1 MEQYGDLTVLDLLR
15 RIIRILAIVA
25 IPLELL
31 FFPSI
36 ENLAGCFMMA
46 TVTIIFTTF
55 FLKRDIIVEHPF
67 PFMMF
72 LSMFLYRYL
81 PLPCTML
88 ERKPV
93 SYGMEVAVETFLLE
107 TLSFLMG
114 CIAFSVICRSST
126 KIRGLRIWYNTFHF
140 YDEPSDKL
148 IWIIGLMGIV
158 ARAATIS
165 LGDLENVNGAL
176 MTLVSG
182 IVKFRY
188 MPLILFFPG
197 LFKKDY
203 EKPIDFAKPI
213 LWIYIIIVEILNL
226 ATNSR
231 NEILYPIGIIVL
243 LWLLAMC
250 LEKTKIN
257 QILAPK
263 RLIVILI
270 FGFISVS
277 FLTTASDA
285 MLSVRNVRS
294 NVGFFDLLKLTIEE
308 MKGIS
313 ADEVVDSLTEVP
325 KVDSYSEGWTEEY
338 LDNAFLNRY
347 ANMRVSDETLFYVT
361 QLDDNGIKSLRED
374 FNNRILSIAPQPLLN
389 LLGTDINK
397 AKYHNSRG
405 DVLCYYAGYGNS
417 YTLYNYI
424 VTSHLADGIVEFG
437 AFYFPIQ
444 CLLWIVCFKL
454 QDLFTTVFKDKRV
467 YSLYGLMS
475 IYAFLAQFRN
485 ANGVFTDIG
494 YILRS
499 YWQGIFIFII
509 VYFMATVLSR
519 VKVQGF

>member
-1 MEQYGDLTVLDLLR
+1 MEQYEELTVLDLIR
-15 RIIRILAIVA
+15 RIIRIIAIVA

-31 FFPSI
+31 FFPSM

-55 FLKRDIIVEHPF
+55 FLKRYIIVDHPF

-93 SYGMEVAVETFLLE
+93 SYGMEVAVATFLLE

-114 CIAFSVICRSST
+114 CIAFSIICRSST
-126 KIRGLRIWYNTFHF
+126 RIRGLRVWYNTFHF
-140 YDEPSDKL
+140 YNEPSDKL

-158 ARAATIS
+158 ARTATIS
-165 LGDLENVNGAL
+165 LGDLENVSGAL
-176 MTLVSG
+176 MTVVSG
-182 IVKFRY
+182 IVRFRY

-197 LFKKDY
+197 LFKVDS
-203 EKPIDFAKPI
+203 EKTIDFAKPI
-213 LWIYIIIVEILNL
+213 LWIYTIIIEVLNL

-250 LEKTKIN
+250 VEKTKIS

-263 RLIVILI
+263 RLIVI
-270 FGFISVS
+270 FAVGFISVS
-277 FLTTASDA
+277 FLISASDA

-294 NVGFFDLLKLTIEE
+294 DVGFFDLLKLTVKE
-308 MKGIS
+308 MTS
-313 ADEVVDSLTEVP
+313 MSTDDVVDSLTEVP
-325 KVDSYSEGWTEEY
+325 EADSYSDGWTEEY

-347 ANMRVSDETLFYVT
+347 ANMRITDETLYYIT
-361 QLDDNGIKSLRED
+361 QLDDNDIKALRKD
-374 FNNRILSIAPQPLLN
+374 FYNRIISIAPQPLLN
-389 LLGTDINK
+389 LLGIDINK
-397 AKYHNSRG
+397 AEYHNSRG
-405 DVLCYYAGYGNS
+405 DVLCFYAGYGNS
-417 YTLYNYI
+417 YTLHNYI

-437 AFYFPIQ
+437 VFYFPIQ

-454 QDLFTTVFKDKRV
+454 QDLFATIFDDKRI

-475 IYAFLAQFRN
+475 VYAFLAQFRN
-485 ANGVFTDIG
+485 ANGVFTDVG

-499 YWQGIFIFII
+499 YWQGIFIFTI

-519 VKVQGF
+519 VKVK

>member
-1 MEQYGDLTVLDLLR
+1 MEQYEELTVLDLVR
-15 RIIRILAIVA
+15 RIIRIIAIVA
-25 IPLELL
+25 IPLELI

-36 ENLAGCFMMA
+36 DNLAGCFMMA

-55 FLKRDIIVEHPF
+55 FLKRDIIVGHPF
-67 PFMMF
+67 PFLMF

-88 ERKPV
+88 EGKPV
-93 SYGMEVAVETFLLE
+93 SYGMEVATATFLLE

-126 KIRGLRIWYNTFHF
+126 RIRGLRVWYNTFHF

-148 IWIIGLMGIV
+148 IWIIGFMGIV

-165 LGDLENVNGAL
+165 LGDLENVSGAL
-176 MTLVSG
+176 MTVVSG

-197 LFKKDY
+197 LFKKDC
-203 EKPIDFAKPI
+203 EKSIDFAKPI
-213 LWIYIIIVEILNL
+213 LWIYTIIIEVLNL

-243 LWLLAMC
+243 LWLLVMC
-250 LEKTKIN
+250 VEETKIS

-263 RLIVILI
+263 RFIAIVIV
-270 FGFISVS
+270 GFIFVS
-277 FLTTASDA
+277 FLTSASDA
-285 MLSVRNVRS
+285 MLSVRKVRS
-294 NVGFFDLLKLTIEE
+294 DVGFFALIKLTVEE
-308 MKGIS
+308 MTSKS
-313 ADEVVDSLTEVP
+313 DDNTVASLTEVSEAAP
-325 KVDSYSEGWTEEY
+325 YSDGWTEEY
-338 LDNAFLNRY
+338 LNNAFLNRY
-347 ANMRVSDETLFYVT
+347 ANMRITDETLYYIT
-361 QLDDNGIKSLRED
+361 QLDDDDIKSLGED
-374 FNNRILSIAPQPLLN
+374 FYNRIFSIAPQPLLHLTGIN
-389 LLGTDINK
+389 INK
-397 AKYHNSRG
+397 AEYHNSRG
-405 DVLCYYAGYGNS
+405 DVLRFYAGYGNS

-437 AFYFPIQ
+437 VFYFPIQ

-454 QDLFTTVFKDKRV
+454 QDLFVAMFDDKRI

-475 IYAFLAQFRN
+475 AYAFFAQFRN

-494 YILRS
+494 YLLRS
-499 YWQGIFIFII
+499 YWQGIIIFMIM
-509 VYFMATVLSR
+509 YFMATMLSR
-519 VKVQGF
+519 VKIK